1 MSTIQKLAELFS
13 QFPGIGPR
21 QAHRFVYFLLTRNHY
36 FLNDLVHLITTLK
49 KDVLSCSLCYRFF
62 APNGKSVS
70 LCSICSN
77 ANRHDD
83 TLMVI
88 EKDIDFEN
96 IERGGVYTGK
106 YFILGGSVPIL
117 EKEPHKRVRGKELV
131 SAIEKHIKDG
141 ALKEIIFAFSVTPA
155 GENTAQYI
163 QELLSP
169 IIKKHKVKISTLGRG
184 LSTGTELEYP
194 DAETI
199 KNALKNRA

>member
-1 MSTIQKLAELFS
+1 MNALQKLAELFS

-21 QAHRFVYFLLTRNHY
+21 QANRFVYFLLTRNHY
-36 FLNDLVHLITTLK
+36 FLDDLAHLISTLK
-49 KDVLSCSLCYRFF
+49 KNVLSCTSCYRFF
-62 APNGKSVS
+62 TPNGKSTP
-70 LCSICSN
+70 LCSVCSN
-77 ANRHDD
+77 PNRLDD
-83 TLMVI
+83 TLMII

-117 EKEPHKRVRGKELV
+117 EKEPSKKVRGKELLSSV
-131 SAIEKHIKDG
+131 EKRTKDKE
-141 ALKEIIFAFSVTPA
+141 LKEIILAFSVTPA

-163 QELLSP
+163 HELLSP
-169 IIKKHKVKISTLGRG
+169 IIEKHKIKISTLGRG

-194 DAETI
+194 DLETI

>member
-21 QAHRFVYFLLTRNHY
+21 QAKRFVYFLLTRNHN
-36 FLNDLVHLITTLK
+36 FLDDLTHLITTLK
-49 KDVLSCSLCYRFF
+49 KDVSSCSSCYRFF

-77 ANRHDD
+77 GNRHDD
-83 TLMVI
+83 MLMII

-117 EKEPHKRVRGKELV
+117 EKEPNKRVRGKELV
-131 SAIEKHIKDG
+131 SAVEKLIKENT
-141 ALKEIIFAFSVTPA
+141 LKEIILALSVTPA

-163 QELLSP
+163 NELLSP
-169 IIKKHKVKISTLGRG
+169 VVKKHSIKISTLGRG

-194 DAETI
+194 DSETI